1 MKEANQMSLLAS
13 KSPSEGLIRTWTSLE
28 LNFTLGKQFLFSETL
43 QSNLMKFQVWSSSA
57 NTKVFVI
64 PEGSKTSQEGSVVLK
79 LETFVAAD
87 LSIIIAIFSELLLI
101 YGIVKPRVKQLFN
114 FFEKGFFVRVVCWVN
129 RFVNAVL
136 NY

>member
-1 MKEANQMSLLAS
+1 
-13 KSPSEGLIRTWTSLE
+13 
-28 LNFTLGKQFLFSETL
+28 
-43 QSNLMKFQVWSSSA
+43 MKFQVWSWSA

-64 PEGSKTSQEGSVVLK
+64 LKGSKTSQEGSVVLK
-79 LETFVAAD
+79 LETFVATD
-87 LSIIIAIFSELLLI
+87 LSIIIPIFSELLLI

-114 FFEKGFFVRVVCWVN
+114 FFEKSFFVRVVCWVN